1 MTHRWDSVAAS
12 YSKIY
17 IEMRPVS
24 RRAAIGG
31 LVGLLNAQT
40 RKRPNILFFLTDDQ
54 RRDAM
59 SAYGNKIL
67 HTPNM
72 DRIAASGTRFDLGFV
87 TNALCRPSR
96 TSILTGQ
103 YSHAHG
109 VLHNSDVRDL
119 PGRAGL

>member
-1 MTHRWDSVAAS
+1 
-12 YSKIY
+12 
-17 IEMRPVS
+17 MRTVS

-40 RKRPNILFFLTDDQ
+40 RKRPNVLFFLTDDQ

-67 HTPNM
+67 KTPNM
-72 DRIAASGTRFDLGFV
+72 DRIAANGVRFNQGFV

-103 YSHAHG
+103 YSHTHQ
-109 VLHNSDVRDL
+109 VLTNSDGRDL
-119 PGRAGL
+119 PGRA